1 MEGEEREK
9 STLIQVLLWPW
20 DPQPLTSEAGG
31 GVSTRHFAEVSSSDK
46 VLFGPDICRMRQN
59 TDVGMLTKMLSG
71 DAGHY
76 WARLPSQIFLECKR
90 SALGPAWGFGRTQS
104 QAASSWAMSSLQ
116 LGSYPT

>member
-31 GVSTRHFAEVSSSDK
+31 GVSTRHFAEVSSSDQ

-59 TDVGMLTKMLSG
+59 TDV
-71 DAGHY
+71 
-76 WARLPSQIFLECKR
+76 
-90 SALGPAWGFGRTQS
+90 
-104 QAASSWAMSSLQ
+104 
-116 LGSYPT
+116 